1 MRSGVQTQAKTV
13 FGLIRPADLA
23 PAEKEALF
31 WREPVDLLFARLWVL
46 IERFLQRSISELDA
60 TNICDVFALRQ
71 FAVNVLA
78 WQRLI
83 LRILINNRFA
93 APVIFLR

>member
-1 MRSGVQTQAKTV
+1 MRIGVQAQLQVIFA
-13 FGLIRPADLA
+13 LIRSPYLG

-31 WREPVDLLFARLWVL
+31 WCEPVDLLFARLWIL

-60 TNICDVFALRQ
+60 TNICDVFALGQ

-78 WQRLI
+78 GQRLI
-83 LRILINNRFA
+83 LRLLINNRFA
-93 APVIFLR
+93 TSVIFLR

>member
-1 MRSGVQTQAKTV
+1 MRIGVRAQLQVIFALFQSPT
-13 FGLIRPADLA
+13 LA
-23 PAEKEALF
+23 PAEKEALC
-31 WREPVDLLFARLWVL
+31 WREPIDLLFARLWVL
-46 IERFLQRSISELDA
+46 IEGFLQCSISELDA

>member
-1 MRSGVQTQAKTV
+1 MRIGVQAQLQVIFA
-13 FGLIRPADLA
+13 LIRPPYLG

-31 WREPVDLLFARLWVL
+31 RREPVDLLVARLWVL

-60 TNICDVFALRQ
+60 TDVCDVFALRQ
-71 FAVNVLA
+71 FAVNMLA

-83 LRILINNRFA
+83 LRILIDNRFA
-93 APVIFLR
+93 TLVVFLG